1 MVFGGEKSSPKSGSF
16 TSRFFHSLRPKA
28 SRNRLGRQFDDEDP
42 THLNEDSDAGS
53 AVKTLRSKA
62 SHKRLRKA
70 TPPRPKSANPPK
82 GKGNLHAGHDFRP
95 TGRSFDHAVDE
106 QTGERIDHTALLHGL
121 AHVGSFDTMHEA
133 YGVDNPD
140 RLPGEAVISSLSS
153 TIWKLIADN
162 LSLGDAASLAFSSKT
177 LLNRIGRD
185 PWHAL
190 NLEENHRE
198 KIEFLVYMD
207 RYLPS
212 HLLCFP
218 CAIYHVRLIPGEE
231 RLKATHIINHLFEC
245 PNFLTQVAPRT
256 RLTVGHTLPFSFVQL
271 VMRANLYSPS
281 HGIPVETIC
290 KRWRDPQ
297 LGAQGTGTWS
307 HQSRYYID
315 KGHLLMRIISQ
326 CFPEPDLPISAQR
339 NLLYSRED
347 YFPYFSVCDHWRDG
361 DLMDVCKCALNH
373 IPKRREAISAQ
384 LKTGPNAIFS
394 LASQRSQMSSQCSV
408 CQPMRRC
415 PRCPTEY
422 LVELKFAE
430 DKNDT
435 VNRFKQAMTVTRWS
449 DLGNGTSP
457 LSPEWA
463 AINGQFDGY
472 DSFDT
477 VKGRAISGTFESQFG
492 VTLPGQRILSLN
504 PRNEMKGED
513 GHNWY

>member
-1 MVFGGEKSSPKSGSF
+1 MVFSSEKGSTKSSSF
-16 TSRFFHSLRPKA
+16 TSRLFNSLRPRA
-28 SRNRLGRQFDDEDP
+28 SRNRLGTEHDAGESV
-42 THLNEDSDAGS
+42 HLKAESDSGS
-53 AVKTLRSKA
+53 AVTTLRSKA
-62 SHKRLRKA
+62 SRNKLKKE
-70 TPPRPKSANPPK
+70 PPRRPMTANPK
-82 GKGNLHAGHDFRP
+82 GKGISHTGQNFRRN
-95 TGRSFDHAVDE
+95 GRSFDYAIDE
-106 QTGERIDHTALLHGL
+106 QTGERVDHTALLHGL
-121 AHVGSFDTMHEA
+121 AHVGSFDSMHEA
-133 YGVDNPD
+133 YGLDNPD
-140 RLPGEAVISSLSS
+140 RPPGESAIASLSS
-153 TIWKLIADN
+153 SIWEHIAGY
-162 LSLGDAASLAFSSKT
+162 LSLSDIASLAFSNKT
-177 LLNRIGRD
+177 LLSRIGRD

-190 NLEENHRE
+190 NLAENHRY
-198 KIEFLVYMD
+198 KIEFLVHID
-207 RYLPS
+207 RDLPN

-218 CAIYHVRLIPGEE
+218 CAIYHVRIIPGEE
-231 RLKATHIINHLFEC
+231 RLKATHVINHLFEC
-245 PNFLTQVAPRT
+245 PNALTQVAPRT

-271 VMRANLYSPS
+271 VLRSNRYSPN
-281 HGIPVETIC
+281 HGIPVESIC
-290 KRWRDPQ
+290 KRWKDPQ
-297 LGAQGTGTWS
+297 LGAQGTGSWS

-315 KGHLLMRIISQ
+315 KGHLLLRVISQ

-347 YFPYFSVCDHWRDG
+347 YFPYFSVCAHWRDG
-361 DLMDVCKCALNH
+361 DLMDVCKCALGH
-373 IPKRREAISAQ
+373 IPKRREALSSQ
-384 LKTGPNAIFS
+384 LKSGPNAIFS
-394 LASQRSQMSSQCSV
+394 LSNQRSQMSSQCSV

-430 DKNDT
+430 DRYDE

-463 AINGQFDGY
+463 AINGEFEGY

-477 VKGRAISGTFESQFG
+477 VKGRAISGTFEAQFG

>member
-1 MVFGGEKSSPKSGSF
+1 MVF
-16 TSRFFHSLRPKA
+16 SRLFNSLRPKA
-28 SRNRLGRQFDDEDP
+28 SRNRLRSDTDEGESA
-42 THLNEDSDAGS
+42 HLKADSDAGS
-53 AVKTLRSKA
+53 TVNTLRSRA
-62 SHKRLRKA
+62 SRKKLRKEP
-70 TPPRPKSANPPK
+70 PPRPKTANAK
-82 GKGNLHAGHDFRP
+82 GTGNLQDFRP
-95 TGRSFDHAVDE
+95 NRRSFDHAVDE

-121 AHVGSFDTMHEA
+121 AHMGSFDSMHEA
-133 YGVDNPD
+133 YGIDNPD
-140 RLPGEAVISSLSS
+140 RPPGERAIASFSPNLWDYIVGYLSPS
-153 TIWKLIADN
+153 
-162 LSLGDAASLAFSSKT
+162 DAASLAFSTKT
-177 LLNRIGRD
+177 LLNRIGKD

-190 NLEENHRE
+190 NLPENHRC
-198 KIEFLVYMD
+198 KIEFLVHMD
-207 RYLPS
+207 RDLPN

-218 CAIYHVRLIPGEE
+218 CAIYHVRIIPGEE

-245 PNFLTQVAPRT
+245 PNALTQVAPKT

-271 VMRANLYSPS
+271 VLRSNRYSPN
-281 HGIPVETIC
+281 HGIPVESIC
-290 KRWRDPQ
+290 KRWKDPQ

-315 KGHLLMRIISQ
+315 KGHLLLRVISQ

-347 YFPYFSVCDHWRDG
+347 YFPYFSVCAHWRDG
-361 DLMDVCKCALNH
+361 DLMDICKCALGH
-373 IPKRREAISAQ
+373 IPKRREAISSQ
-384 LKTGPNAIFS
+384 LKSGPNAIFS
-394 LASQRSQMSSQCSV
+394 LANQRSQMSSQCSV

-430 DKNDT
+430 DKNDQ

-463 AINGQFDGY
+463 AINGEFDGY
-472 DSFDT
+472 DSLDT

-504 PRNEMKGED
+504 PRNEIKGED

>member
-1 MVFGGEKSSPKSGSF
+1 MVFSSEKGTPKPGNF
-16 TSRFFHSLRPKA
+16 TSRLFNSLRTKA
-28 SRNRLGRQFDDEDP
+28 SRNRLRTEPEAGESA
-42 THLNEDSDAGS
+42 HMKAESDAES
-53 AVKTLRSKA
+53 TINILQSKA
-62 SHKRLRKA
+62 SRNKLKKEQ
-70 TPPRPKSANPPK
+70 TTRPKTANP
-82 GKGNLHAGHDFRP
+82 KGNGTSQATQDFRP
-95 TGRSFDHAVDE
+95 NGRSFDHAVDE
-106 QTGERIDHTALLHGL
+106 QTGERIDYTALLHGL
-121 AHVGSFDTMHEA
+121 AHVGSFDSMHEA
-133 YGVDNPD
+133 YGMDNPD
-140 RLPGEAVISSLSS
+140 RPPGEPAIATLSSNLWGCIARHLSLS
-153 TIWKLIADN
+153 DV
-162 LSLGDAASLAFSSKT
+162 ASFAFSSKI

-190 NLEENHRE
+190 GLPENHRY
-198 KIEFLVYMD
+198 KIEFLVHMD
-207 RYLPS
+207 RDLPN

-218 CAIYHVRLIPGEE
+218 CAIYHVRIIPGEE

-245 PNFLTQVAPRT
+245 PNALTQVAPRA

-271 VMRANLYSPS
+271 ILRSNRYSQN
-281 HGIPVETIC
+281 HGVSVDSIS
-290 KRWRDPQ
+290 KRWKDPQ

-307 HQSRYYID
+307 HQSRYYIN
-315 KGHLLMRIISQ
+315 KGHLLLRVISQ

-347 YFPYFSVCDHWRDG
+347 YFPYFSVCAHWRDG
-361 DLMDVCKCALNH
+361 DLMDVCKCALGH
-373 IPKRREAISAQ
+373 IPKRREAISSQ
-384 LKTGPNAIFS
+384 LKSGPNAILS
-394 LASQRSQMSSQCSV
+394 LASHRNQMTSQCSV

-430 DKNDT
+430 DQMDQ

-463 AINGQFDGY
+463 AMNGEFEGY

-492 VTLPGQRILSLN
+492 ITLPGQRILSLN
-504 PRNEMKGED
+504 PRKQMKGED
-513 GHNWY
+513 GHDWY